1 MECSNCGRN
10 AKYFCYKC
18 SKPLC
23 GSCRRGKLSG
33 WCRTCRD
40 AETLTQALAVAGL
53 FIGGMMWLNNKLN
66 TSNQPQGNN
75 KW

>member
-10 AKYFCYKC
+10 AKCFCYEC

-23 GSCRRGKLSG
+23 GSCRRGKPLG

-40 AETLTQALAVAGL
+40 TETLTQALAVAGL
-53 FIGGMMWLNNKLN
+53 FIGGMMWLNNKLT